1 MLHLNYDTGLSQ
13 AWGLGGTKAPQF
25 LAKQLTLS
33 QPGGQIMP
41 NTVLRAPPD
50 FQTLRQPCDSG
61 AAALLSSLSS
71 CLCRS
76 SRAKLKRPKIII
88 SDVELNKCMFYKR
101 STVSNT
107 NAKRVVVD
115 IAPLSPETQPRPAG
129 RGPKLVGKR
138 NRISDQ
144 ICGSKQSIIGRKFCQ
159 KLV

>member
-1 MLHLNYDTGLSQ
+1 M
-13 AWGLGGTKAPQF
+13 APRF
-25 LAKQLTLS
+25 
-33 QPGGQIMP
+33 
-41 NTVLRAPPD
+41 RHH
-50 FQTLRQPCDSG
+50 FSG

-115 IAPLSPETQPRPAG
+115 IAPSHLRPNQGPQEGVQNWLVKFGHSEKNTKFEKIFHLKFDVTQQCQILGG
-129 RGPKLVGKR
+129 RFFF
-138 NRISDQ
+138 Q
-144 ICGSKQSIIGRKFCQ
+144 ILCSSQNVQTLPLLLNIPVILHRGQPT
-159 KLV
+159 

>member
-1 MLHLNYDTGLSQ
+1 M
-13 AWGLGGTKAPQF
+13 APRF
-25 LAKQLTLS
+25 
-33 QPGGQIMP
+33 
-41 NTVLRAPPD
+41 RHH
-50 FQTLRQPCDSG
+50 FSG

-115 IAPLSPETQPRPAG
+115 IAPSHLRPNQGPQEGVQNWLVKFGHSEKNTKFEKIFHLKGVFSKPSGNCIIAPIFCFLSQR
-129 RGPKLVGKR
+129 L
-138 NRISDQ
+138 Q
-144 ICGSKQSIIGRKFCQ
+144 IVVTCLFFDF
-159 KLV
+159 L

>member
-1 MLHLNYDTGLSQ
+1 MGVPVVIGGDNLPSLVGIGLTD
-13 AWGLGGTKAPQF
+13 LRNIGGPVAP
-25 LAKQLTLS
+25 
-33 QPGGQIMP
+33 M
-41 NTVLRAPPD
+41 APR
-50 FQTLRQPCDSG
+50 FRHHFSG

-115 IAPLSPETQPRPAG
+115 IAPSHLRPNQ
-129 RGPKLVGKR
+129 GP
-138 NRISDQ
+138 
-144 ICGSKQSIIGRKFCQ
+144 
-159 KLV
+159 